1 MVTAGIPILQ
11 CPRLI
16 LARPDC
22 PWVRGHVP
30 GPRISNSWSDEAAT
44 LCAHFH
50 VRHNGSVP
58 AQDSLGT
65 DDAPPSAWSTAKVGP
80 RDRFAVYHEVVCHR
94 ILQVVARAAS
104 PETFS
109 ADIDI
114 TGYPDFQLVHAR
126 VSSHELR
133 LTPRVIAGHDRP
145 SFEVG
150 FILSGRVVVEQRRA
164 QADLAPGE
172 FVFWDTTMP
181 GRFWFDEDTR
191 FVQVRTPLEWAET
204 LIAGRNRRE
213 QNLVRPFAHQGA
225 SGLVFDFVR
234 GLTRLGRQ
242 DPEQARLLSG
252 NVPALLG
259 SVLALASGREPASS
273 ATQAL
278 SRLQVIKYLESHL
291 ADPSLD
297 ADAVAKAFN
306 VSRRTLYRLFAESAE
321 VPPEAGDESLHATL
335 RRLRVKR
342 AAQLLRLDLE
352 VPLHVVARACG
363 FGTETTLYRS
373 FLRLHGRTPGE
384 FRAALRLETDLRSLG
399 A

>member
-1 MVTAGIPILQ
+1 M
-11 CPRLI
+11 
-16 LARPDC
+16 
-22 PWVRGHVP
+22 
-30 GPRISNSWSDEAAT
+30 
-44 LCAHFH
+44 
-50 VRHNGSVP
+50 P
-58 AQDSLGT
+58 AQGSRST
-65 DDAPPSAWSTAKVGP
+65 DDAPPSSWSTAKVVP
-80 RDRFAVYHEVVCHR
+80 RDRFAIYHDVVCHR
-94 ILQVVARAAS
+94 IAHVVARAAS

-109 ADIDI
+109 ADLDI

-126 VSSHELR
+126 VSAHEIR
-133 LTPRVIAGHDRP
+133 LTRRTIARHDRP
-145 SFEVG
+145 SLEVG
-150 FILSGRVVVEQRRA
+150 FPLSGRIVVEQRRA
-164 QADLAPGE
+164 QASVAPGE
-172 FVFWDTTMP
+172 FIFWDTTMP
-181 GRFWFDEDTR
+181 GRLWFDEDSR
-191 FVQVRTPLEWAET
+191 FLILRTPLEWAET

-213 QNLVRPFAHQGA
+213 QNMVRPFARHGA
-225 SGLVFDFVR
+225 SGLVSDFVHS
-234 GLTRLGRQ
+234 LARLGPQ

-259 SVLALASGREPASS
+259 SVLALASGREPDPS

-291 ADPSLD
+291 TDPSLD

-306 VSRRTLYRLFAESAE
+306 VSRRTLYRLFAESADVQPE
-321 VPPEAGDESLHATL
+321 EAGDESLHATL

-384 FRAALRLETDLRSLG
+384 FRAALRLEPDLRAMG
-399 A
+399 AGA